1 MKRATKELALTCK
14 VYNQSRDFDTRQV
27 RFTEVKIY
35 LKWECI
41 RVRWIFF
48 VLSLMDCCQV
58 WSRLFR
64 SSEGRV
70 VAVLLLVVDDD
81 DDDIDDL
88 PDEARK

>member
-1 MKRATKELALTCK
+1 M
-14 VYNQSRDFDTRQV
+14 
-27 RFTEVKIY
+27 
-35 LKWECI
+35 
-41 RVRWIFF
+41 RVPWLFSI
-48 VLSLMDCCQV
+48 LSLMDCCQV

-88 PDEARK
+88 RAEATKYTFYK